1 MPRIV
6 AVIGASSDRRKFGNK
21 ALRAFRDRGDTVIP
35 INPKESE
42 VEGEKSYKSVLD
54 VPGPIDA
61 ATMYVAPAVGV
72 KILDE
77 IARKGIAEVWLNPGA
92 DSPEVVERAKALGLT
107 AIVACSIVGIG
118 KSPSAY

>member
-21 ALRAFRDRGDTVIP
+21 ALRAFRDHGDIAIP
-35 INPKESE
+35 INPKEPE
-42 VEGEKSYKSVLD
+42 VEGEKTYKSVLD
-54 VPGPIDA
+54 VPGRIDM
-61 ATMYVAPAVGV
+61 ATMYVASPVGV
-72 KILDE
+72 KVLDE
-77 IARKGIAEVWLNPGA
+77 IAKKGIAEVWLNPGA
-92 DSPEVVERAKALGLT
+92 DSPEVVERAKALGLN